1 MKSKLGI
8 DFDKVGHAREMA
20 RKIADQVQ
28 DFVDGYTTVAVERT
42 LCRLLGIDGVD
53 VHAVPLPNIL
63 VDELKE
69 KNVLGEGILFFLGN
83 VMVETGMTPQEIAE
97 QVAAGK
103 VDVTRVPVCT
113 PGQREKALQPYI
125 EASIRRISDN
135 RKRRENYIA
144 TIGEGAKPYL
154 YVIVATGNIYE
165 DVVQAQAA
173 ARQGADVIAV
183 IRTTGQSLLDYVPYG
198 ATTEGFGGTFATQ
211 ENFRIM
217 RKALDEVG
225 EEVGRYIRL
234 CNYCSGLCMPEIAV
248 MGALEGLD
256 VMLNDALYGILF
268 RDINMQRT
276 LVDQFMSR
284 VINGFAGVIINTGED
299 NYLTTAD
306 AVEEAHTVLA
316 SDLINEQL
324 ALLAGLPEEQMGLG
338 HAFEMDPMLENGFL
352 YELAQAQMTREIF
365 PKATLKYMPPTKFMT
380 GNIFRGHI
388 QDALFNMI
396 GIWTSQGIQLLGMP
410 TEAIHTPFMS
420 DRYLSIENARYIF
433 NNMKN
438 IGDEVVFKE
447 NGIIQNRAKEVL
459 DKATVLLEK
468 IEREGLFTALEK
480 GIFADIKRPKNG
492 GKGLDG
498 VCAKGKNYI
507 LTDGLYAIIQH
518 GKIYLPIRS
527 ECRSLYGKGIII
539 ANLTDKRKEPVK
551 INPALSDRKRF
562 QLSPLHIAA
571 TIIIHMKMPDMMLLP

>member
-1 MKSKLGI
+1 MESKLGL
-8 DFDKVGHAREMA
+8 DFKKVGHAKELA
-20 RKIADQVQ
+20 RKIADGVQ
-28 DFVDGYTTVAVERT
+28 GFVEQYTTVAVERT

-53 VHAVPLPNIL
+53 ANTVPLPNVL
-63 VDELKE
+63 VSELKE
-69 KNVLGEGILFFLGN
+69 KGVLGQGVLFFLGN
-83 VMVETGMTPQEIAE
+83 AIISTGKDPQEIAE
-97 QVAAGK
+97 AVGEGEL
-103 VDVTRVPVCT
+103 DITRLPFHSAEKI
-113 PGQREKALQPYI
+113 QKALEPYVASTI
-125 EASIRRISDN
+125 ERISK
-135 RKRRENYIA
+135 RKQKRAAYLENL
-144 TIGEGAKPYL
+144 GEGPKPYL

-173 ARQGADVIAV
+173 ARQGADIIAV

-234 CNYCSGLCMPEIAV
+234 CNYCSGLCMPEIAA

-276 LVDQFMSR
+276 LVDQYMSR

-306 AVEEAHTVLA
+306 AVEQAHTVLA

-338 HAFEMDPMLENGFL
+338 HAFEMDPELENGFL
-352 YELAQAQMTREIF
+352 LELAQAQMIREIF
-365 PKATLKYMPPTKFMT
+365 PRATLKYMPPTKFMT

-388 QDALFNMI
+388 QDALFNMV

-433 NNMKN
+433 NNMRN
-438 IGDEVVFKE
+438 IGDEIEYKKD
-447 NGIIQNRAKEVL
+447 GIIRKRAAEVL
-459 DKATVLLEK
+459 DKAIALLKEM
-468 IEREGLFTALEK
+468 ETEGLFTALEK
-480 GIFADIKRPKNG
+480 GIFADVKRPRNG

-498 VCAKGKNYI
+498 VTEKGGNY
-507 LTDGLYAIIQH
+507 YN
-518 GKIYLPIRS
+518 PF
-527 ECRSLYGKGIII
+527 
-539 ANLTDKRKEPVK
+539 VK
-551 INPALSDRKRF
+551 I
-562 QLSPLHIAA
+562 
-571 TIIIHMKMPDMMLLP
+571 MKQ

>member
-1 MKSKLGI
+1 MNKSKLGL
-8 DFDKVGHAREMA
+8 DFARVDA
-20 RKIADQVQ
+20 AKQLAKNIADQVQ
-28 DFVDGYTTVAVERT
+28 EFVDGYTTVTVERT
-42 LCRLLGIDGVD
+42 LCRLIGIDGVD
-53 VHAVPLPNIL
+53 ENGVPLPNVVVDSLLEKGVLNQGMLYFMGNAIL
-63 VDELKE
+63 ETN
-69 KNVLGEGILFFLGN
+69 KN
-83 VMVETGMTPQEIAE
+83 PQQIAE
-97 QVAAGK
+97 DVMAGK
-103 VDVTRVPVCT
+103 LDLTTLKLHGIDEIKQAV
-113 PGQREKALQPYI
+113 QPYI
-125 EASIRRISDN
+125 DACLARIKGNVARRN
-135 RKRRENYIA
+135 EYLA
-144 TIGEGAKPYL
+144 TIGEGPKPYL

-234 CNYCSGLCMPEIAV
+234 CNYCSGLCMPEIAA
-248 MGALEGLD
+248 MGALERLD

-268 RDINMQRT
+268 RDINPQRT
-276 LVDQFMSR
+276 LIDQYFSR
-284 VINGFAGVIINTGED
+284 IINGYAGVIINTGED

-306 AVEEAHTVLA
+306 AVEAAHTVLA

-324 ALLAGLPEEQMGLG
+324 ALLAALPEEQMGLG

-352 YELAQAQMTREIF
+352 LELAQAQMTREIF

-396 GIWTSQGIQLLGMP
+396 GIWTHQGIQLLGMP

-433 NNMKN
+433 NDMKS
-438 IGDEVVFKE
+438 IGEEMEFRE
-447 NGIIQNRAKEVL
+447 GGICRARAKEVL
-459 DKATVLLEK
+459 DKAIELLEE
-468 IEREGLFTALEK
+468 IVNEGMFTALEK
-480 GIFADIKRPKNG
+480 GIFGDVKRPMNG
-492 GKGLDG
+492 GKGLAG
-498 VCAKGKNYI
+498 VVTKGDNYFNPFVQ
-507 LTDGLYAIIQH
+507 LM
-518 GKIYLPIRS
+518 K
-527 ECRSLYGKGIII
+527 E
-539 ANLTDKRKEPVK
+539 RK
-551 INPALSDRKRF
+551 
-562 QLSPLHIAA
+562 
-571 TIIIHMKMPDMMLLP
+571 